1 MSYCNVSSLI
11 LSEMIMITLYTDFNR
26 FLRERNGLSDG
37 RVVSMR
43 NGIFDGRVV
52 SVTKNEYCSAVCFL

>member
-26 FLRERNGLSDG
+26 FFRERNELSDG
-37 RVVSMR
+37 RVVSIR
-43 NGIFDGRVV
+43 NGIFDERVV